1 MTNIMRHPSD
11 GRSRYPAAADAKRPA
26 CASRPDQKAHEA
38 RAAAG
43 VTSSRSNDAG
53 TGMEP
58 IPTPQ
63 TKRSAISMTIE
74 NGRAADSSE
83 VVATSR
89 SEERRVGKEG
99 DSTGRSRGSP

>member
-63 TKRSAISMTIE
+63 KKRSAISMAIE

-83 VVATSR
+83 EHTSELQSLMR
-89 SEERRVGKEG
+89 NSYAAFSLK
-99 DSTGRSRGSP
+99 TNTY